1 MTKSQSPFADP
12 ALVST
17 YADDTPLKVPGLADL
32 HRMAMLLISEQAP
45 DAADIL
51 VIGAGGGLEL
61 QAMAEARRD
70 WTFTGVDP
78 SRAMLDLAR
87 GHTQPF
93 GHRISWV
100 EGVAEDAPP
109 GPFDGATCLLTLHF
123 LEAAERRRTLAAIH
137 DRLKPGGRLI
147 VAHHAAPGGDAERW
161 LARSAAFANR
171 GALDWERARA
181 SAKAMAER
189 LPLSSCADEEQL
201 LQEAGFIEVALFYA
215 AFSFRGWVATAA
227 PTARSR
233 SSEDRQ
239 VSDTP
244 S

>member
-1 MTKSQSPFADP
+1 MSNSQSPFANP

-32 HRMAMLLISEQAP
+32 HRMAMLLLSEEAP

-51 VIGAGGGLEL
+51 VVGAGGGLEL
-61 QAMAEARRD
+61 RAMAEARRD

-93 GHRISWV
+93 GDRITWI
-100 EGVAEDAPP
+100 EGVAADAPP

-123 LEAAERRRTLAAIH
+123 LDVAERRRTLADIH

-147 VAHHAAPGGDAERW
+147 VAHHTAPGGEAERW

-171 GALDWERARA
+171 GALDWDKARA
-181 SAKAMAER
+181 SARMMAEW
-189 LPLSSCADEEQL
+189 LPLGSCTDEERL
-201 LQEAGFIEVALFYA
+201 LQEAGFIDVALFYA
-215 AFSFRGWVATAA
+215 AFSFRGWVAT
-227 PTARSR
+227 SR
-233 SSEDRQ
+233 SSADR
-239 VSDTP
+239 
-244 S
+244 

>member
-32 HRMAMLLISEQAP
+32 HRMTMLLLSEQAP

-51 VIGAGGGLEL
+51 VVGAGGGLEL
-61 QAMAEARRD
+61 KAMAEARRN

-87 GHTQPF
+87 AHTRPF
-93 GHRISWV
+93 GDRIAWV
-100 EGVAEDAPP
+100 EGVAADAPP

-123 LEAAERRRTLAAIH
+123 LEAAERRRTLEDIH
-137 DRLKPGGRLI
+137 HRLKPGGRLI
-147 VAHHAAPGGDAERW
+147 VAHHTAPGGDAERW

-171 GALDWERARA
+171 GALDWEKARG
-181 SAKAMAER
+181 SAKVMAAR
-189 LPLSSCADEEQL
+189 LPLGSCADEERL
-201 LQEAGFIEVALFYA
+201 LQEAGFIDVELFYA
-215 AFSFRGWVATAA
+215 ALSFRGWVATAA
-227 PTARSR
+227 PTATSR
-233 SSEDRQ
+233 SLADR
-239 VSDTP
+239 
-244 S
+244 